1 MSSADRC
8 GADDWVEVSYTLLE
22 PADRAAN
29 LPEETA
35 SKPLIAWVKGFAK
48 TPAAM
53 GEELTVVTLTGRE
66 VAGVLTDV
74 LPGYTHTF
82 GRPPAQLVHI
92 GRDLRERV
100 DAYRTG
106 GE

>member
-1 MSSADRC
+1 MASADRC
-8 GADDWVEVSYTLLE
+8 AADDWVEVSYTLLE
-22 PADRAAN
+22 PADRSTN

-35 SKPLIAWVKGFAK
+35 SKPLIAWVKGYAK
-48 TPAAM
+48 SAAAI
-53 GEELTVVTLTGRE
+53 GEQLTVTTLTGRE

>member
-1 MSSADRC
+1 MASADRC
-8 GADDWVEVSYTLLE
+8 GADDWVEVSYTLLK
-22 PADRAAN
+22 PADRSTN

-35 SKPLIAWVKGFAK
+35 SKPLVAWVKGFALAG
-48 TPAAM
+48 AAM
-53 GEELTVVTLTGRE
+53 GEELTVRTLTGRE
-66 VAGVLTDV
+66 VSGVLTDV

-82 GRPPAQLVHI
+82 GRPPAQIVHI

-100 DAYRTG
+100 DAYRKG

>member
-1 MSSADRC
+1 MASADRC

-22 PADRAAN
+22 PADRSTN
-29 LPEETA
+29 LPEEMA
-35 SKPLIAWVKGFAK
+35 SKPLIAWVKGYAK
-48 TPAAM
+48 TPASM

>member
-1 MSSADRC
+1 MAGTDRC
-8 GADDWVEVSYTLLE
+8 IADDWVEVSYTLLE
-22 PADRAAN
+22 PADRSTN

-48 TPAAM
+48 TEAAM
-53 GEELTVVTLTGRE
+53 GDQLTVTTVTGRE
-66 VAGVLTDV
+66 VAGVLTEI

-82 GRPPAQLVHI
+82 GQPPAPLVHI

-100 DAYRTG
+100 AAYRKG

>member
-1 MSSADRC
+1 MASADRC

-22 PADRAAN
+22 VADRSTN

-35 SKPLIAWVKGFAK
+35 SKPLIAWVKGFALSG
-48 TPAAM
+48 AAI
-53 GEELTVVTLTGRE
+53 GEQLTVRTLTGRE
-66 VAGVLTDV
+66 VTGQLTDV

-82 GRPPAQLVHI
+82 GSPPAELVHI
-92 GRDLRERV
+92 GRDLRDRV